1 MSHDTLITPEL
12 GGFRVSYNK
21 SELRNQVRNARKVH
35 PVNTNFEYLL
45 TVTEIMK
52 AEVIASYFP
61 TENEPSPITLN
72 EELINLNKIVLLPR
86 ITSNSLE
93 FAKYSGE
100 NLTKN
105 GIFNEPAGP
114 KFNEEI
120 QVILVPA
127 LAVDKTGIR
136 LGQGGGYY
144 DRFLPSTKAF
154 RIALINEDEFVESIE
169 ADSHDQKVDAV
180 ALASHLVRISK

>member
-72 EELINLNKIVLLPR
+72 EELINFLSASKGKHRQKLG
-86 ITSNSLE
+86 
-93 FAKYSGE
+93 K
-100 NLTKN
+100 
-105 GIFNEPAGP
+105 
-114 KFNEEI
+114 EEI
-120 QVILVPA
+120 IDIESNFKSAKHYLKS
-127 LAVDKTGIR
+127 L
-136 LGQGGGYY
+136 
-144 DRFLPSTKAF
+144 SS
-154 RIALINEDEFVESIE
+154 LI
-169 ADSHDQKVDAV
+169 Q
-180 ALASHLVRISK
+180 